1 MFSGWIKWRGV
12 TLAFSTLANCLIS
25 FPGSLQVLS
34 AIWLWAPGLCGK
46 IHCHGDDEGHPGHP
60 SETLP
65 CADFARSVRWEDAEE
80 KWLIFASRRDQ
91 RPAGNDFHPKKFR
104 QVPRALK
111 KFGQSLPQ
119 STAQQYSTWEP
130 PIFARR
136 SSSHEHPWPVPFYR
150 LTSCGL
156 SASQE
161 RHGSSDQI
169 QTRHQAARENRGQE
183 FVQETAAL
191 KTQFHKT
198 CFEKDKPQAKLSP
211 APYCPTLNWEL
222 FNIWGRSTQF
232 DYKGQANICV
242 PQIKHIS

>member
-1 MFSGWIKWRGV
+1 MFSGWIKRRGV

-156 SASQE
+156 SARQE
-161 RHGSSDQI
+161 RHSSSDQI
-169 QTRHQAARENRGQE
+169 QTRHQAARENRDRVRTGNCSPKHSIPQNMLWKR
-183 FVQETAAL
+183 QATS
-191 KTQFHKT
+191 KTQ
-198 CFEKDKPQAKLSP
+198 PSSLLS
-211 APYCPTLNWEL
+211 YTEL
-222 FNIWGRSTQF
+222 GAF
-232 DYKGQANICV
+232 
-242 PQIKHIS
+242 